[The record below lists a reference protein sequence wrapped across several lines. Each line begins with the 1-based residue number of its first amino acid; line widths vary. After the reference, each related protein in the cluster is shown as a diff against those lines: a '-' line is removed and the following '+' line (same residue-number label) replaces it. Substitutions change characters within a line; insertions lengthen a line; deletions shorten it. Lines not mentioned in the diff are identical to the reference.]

1 MSDKPNTPVVEFPF
15 AHGFRDRRRGSEE
28 SDAERG
34 RAAMVRSWR
43 VIKRNRWGILGVALL
58 ATVFGLVTAW
68 SEPPAYR
75 ATLSLLVEPGGM
87 RVASP
92 GQWYLEGNPWKF
104 FHTQRAVIESRAV
117 AERVAELLTDEER
130 RELLSRPA
138 APTGLWHTVRGFIGM
153 SPNADEL
160 APPEPAVS
168 AEQRAVQIHAAA
180 RAVQGGLRLFADEQ
194 SQIFTITFES
204 HSPVMAA
211 RVANVVAKA
220 YAEFTVEERASKS
233 ERATAWLGERIDE
246 LRKKLVD
253 SENALQEYQRREGLI
268 DTDRI
273 KQMES
278 GRLSKLNDELVAAQ
292 TNYNELSKRY
302 GARHPKMVQAT
313 SELETIRA
321 RLKDEQKT
329 IVGAKQLASE
339 LARLE
344 REVAAN
350 RELYDVFL
358 NRFRETD
365 VAGGE
370 KNANVR
376 VLDAAEA
383 PAAPYRP
390 NKPKIVG
397 TWFTIGLM
405 LGIMLAFGREYLD
418 NTFKTPADVEDKL
431 GQAVLGTVP
440 LLAREKKTAL
450 PDWRPERQFI
460 TESRSSFA
468 EAINH
473 IRTGVLF
480 SHVDNPPRTVLVT
493 SSVQEEG
500 KTTLSSNLALSFAQ
514 LGRTLLVDAD
524 LRKPRVALVSGI
536 DRSAGLVE
544 LVAGQTTFKEA
555 IVRDRESANL
565 FILRSGTMPPNPLEL
580 LSSGRV
586 AKLFEELKGHFEH
599 IVIDTAPVLP
609 VSDAVV
615 LGRIVDAT
623 ILVIQ
628 ADRTAQALARD
639 ALKRMAASRV
649 HPIGVVLTK
658 VSHRKMSSYYG
669 RYYYENYYHSYYGA
683 DDEQR
688 RKSSAT

>member
-1 MSDKPNTPVVEFPF
+1 MT
-15 AHGFRDRRRGSEE
+15 
-28 SDAERG
+28 
-34 RAAMVRSWR
+34 
-43 VIKRNRWGILGVALL
+43 
-58 ATVFGLVTAW
+58 
-68 SEPPAYR
+68 
-75 ATLSLLVEPGGM
+75 LLVEPGGM

-92 GQWYLEGNPWKF
+92 AQWFIEGNPWKF
-104 FHTQRAVIESRAV
+104 FQTQRAVIESRAV
-117 AERVAELLTDEER
+117 AERVAELLSDEER
-130 RELLSRPA
+130 RDLLSRPA
-138 APTGLWHTVRGFIGM
+138 APTGLLHVVREFIGLT
-153 SPNADEL
+153 PRADD
-160 APPEPAVS
+160 AKRPAPAVS
-168 AEQRAVQIHAAA
+168 DAERAAQVHAAA
-180 RAVQGGLRLFADEQ
+180 ASIQSGLRLFADEQ

-204 HSPVMAA
+204 HSAA
-211 RVANVVAKA
+211 ISAKVANTIAKA

-233 ERATAWLGERIDE
+233 ERATNWLGERIDE
-246 LRKKLVD
+246 LRKKLAE
-253 SENALQEYQRREGLI
+253 SETALQDYQRREGLV

-273 KQMES
+273 KQMEG
-278 GRLSKLNDELVAAQ
+278 GRLSKLNDDLVAAQ
-292 TNYNELSKRY
+292 TNVNELSKRY
-302 GARHPKMVQAT
+302 GPKHPKLIQAL
-313 SELETIRA
+313 SELQVIKS
-321 RLKDEQKT
+321 RLKDEQQG
-329 IVGAKQLASE
+329 IVDAKKQASE

-344 REVAAN
+344 REVNAN
-350 RELYDVFL
+350 RELYDLFL

-370 KNANVR
+370 KTANVR
-376 VLDAAEA
+376 VLDAAEL
-383 PAAPYRP
+383 PVAPYRP

-397 TWFTIGLM
+397 TWFTMGLV
-405 LGIMLAFGREYLD
+405 LGILLAFGREYLD
-418 NTFKTPADVEDKL
+418 NTFKTPADVEERL

-440 LLAREKKTAL
+440 LLAKEKKTEAV
-450 PDWRPERQFI
+450 DWRPERQFI
-460 TESRSSFA
+460 QESRSSFA
-468 EAINH
+468 ESINH

-480 SHVDNPPRTVLVT
+480 SHVDNPPKTVLVT

-555 IVRDRESANL
+555 IVRDRESQNL
-565 FILRSGTMPPNPLEL
+565 YILRSGTMPPNPLEL
-580 LSSGRV
+580 LSSARV
-586 AKLFEELKGHFEH
+586 AKLLEELKDHFEH

-615 LGRIVDAT
+615 LGRVVDAS
-623 ILVIQ
+623 ILVVQ
-628 ADRTAQALARD
+628 ADKTAHALARD

-688 RKSSAT
+688 RKARAS